1 MIACPQCGV
10 ENREDARFCS
20 RCGAALQ
27 RPLGTDPLP
36 ANAVLQNRYRI
47 IKMVGGGGMANVY
60 QAEDMRFPGKTWA
73 VKEMREELLPVT
85 DRLPAIQA
93 FTREAELLAR
103 LEHPTLPRVID
114 HFSEGG
120 RHYLA
125 MEYLEGQTLQQR
137 IAKARNRP
145 FKEQEVIEWA
155 IQICDALDYLHS
167 QDPPIIYRDLKPAN
181 IIVDRAGAV
190 KLIDFGIARYF
201 DPSKKT
207 DTLKMGTTGYAPPEQ
222 YQGGGRTDARSD
234 VYALGATMHHLL
246 TGRDPQDEPPFS
258 FGQARPRKLNPR
270 LSEGIE
276 RVIMTA
282 LAYDPVDRYQS
293 AAGMREALRD
303 PDRPAQGRTG
313 VMSEAPAGTG
323 AAAVAAYTHEVTH
336 LPQADDLFR
345 LTLAE
350 IEEQT
355 PPPSPPIGGDKGGKG
370 AAAEKQ
376 QQEEWSALYRRGT
389 EAVQQRRWPEALEAL
404 DAIRTRDGAFTDVPR
419 LALQA
424 EVGQLQSLFPA
435 TASPPAL
442 AHAAHDWAGFSGAA
456 DLDAE
461 RAALPYVPPLN
472 YPALR
477 ETLLRCHVLVLT
489 GPPGIGKFS
498 AAMALAR
505 EWNGDH
511 EDWPIVLLR
520 PNTPV
525 DVVSEAEKRIFVW
538 PDPFGVSTFAP
549 PPLADRADVLERL
562 LERNYLILTTTAPLY
577 EMALCTTTL
586 GLWPTL
592 AEATLPLSR
601 QEYAHE
607 GIAELLERYADL
619 AWRQGTITARQ
630 RDLLANAQRRLELAP
645 CFHSPL
651 AVRLF
656 IEYTLAALDADTPW
670 NTRDL
675 QLMAAD
681 VQRMRQLFTRWFA
694 ALAPS
699 TRVFLTVLTWL
710 AERPQ
715 AEVWEAYA
723 ALTRHLQALSPGL
736 SIASIGVLARDS
748 RLCVSGRDRPRFKHA
763 IYHELV
769 REVVV
774 EMEREYALQC
784 LGEVEQ
790 AVLSAGEGLSPSPSI
805 GRGAG
810 GEGRRDAVPLNAA
823 LFLGELAVGGWECAA
838 PSLQRLAALR
848 SPDVKW
854 ALGRGLVHAAQKQP
868 ALLPAEISVLRQWAG
883 GADLE
888 LRLATLEAAR
898 HLGRIALADVMP
910 VLEQL
915 AGDAHPAVR
924 TGLADVAAGLAPA
937 GWGGALALLQR
948 LGNDPEVSIREAVSS
963 HLIRLARWRRRAV
976 LAALLEWA
984 QDTASLLH
992 GTVARVLLGGQ
1003 PVFSL
1008 DEVVPV
1014 YRALLRRQDDAGAVI
1029 AAYLSDPAREA
1040 AWPLRALAEIAR
1052 APQPDTLQEMDH
1064 IFQVTAWQR
1073 PQIVVQVLTDWAHS
1087 ESAAVR
1093 QTALPLMASVGQA
1106 QIQERDPATGLNV
1119 LGGVYREQW
1128 FGALSDL
1135 ARDPLAALRA
1145 RLVYLAPDFAHVDAA
1160 RTVEVLAL
1168 LSGDEMERIRQ
1179 LTALALAPFAARY
1192 ADPIVPV
1199 LENLV
1204 SDASPRVREATI
1216 PALADGVAQVEV
1228 IPAVSLLAT
1237 LVRDPAITNVAAPAF
1252 ISVAS
1257 ARVDGAA
1264 AALAALSKDTNPA
1277 LRNALLEV
1285 AFKTG
1290 NSHPAITATFLAPL
1304 ATDHNA
1310 ALRERVVEACHVI
1323 AQRDPAAPLDVL
1335 VQLVLDQHPHVR
1347 ELAMSELTA
1356 AGLKV
1361 PQEGLRAIRRLAQ
1374 ERRSEIKLLALQALS
1389 SFATDHAPA
1398 VLEAVDLLLRD
1409 PDLTVRRATVPA
1421 IAAAGRREPA
1431 GALERLGG
1439 LLLDLNADI
1448 RQEAQ
1453 QQFLELCATHDARL
1467 LPGLSRLAVDTAPTV
1482 FLPALEGLARFV
1494 ASQPGAVLEALAP
1507 VIKGDK
1513 AEAQEATWPLLERL
1527 AEVRLTA
1534 VVRTLAPLL
1543 RGERANESARRLYWR
1558 IVRLPEGTPIAI
1570 EPDTVIRSMAHNSRW
1585 DAKAARKALSFGEVT
1600 AFTRQRAMAKL
1611 TGKVK

>member
-10 ENREDARFCS
+10 ENREDARFCN

-27 RPLGTDPLP
+27 RSLGTDPLP

-60 QAEDMRFPGKTWA
+60 QAEDVRFPGKTWA

-137 IAKARNRP
+137 IEKARNRP

-181 IIVDRAGAV
+181 VIVDRAGVV

-234 VYALGATMHHLL
+234 IYALGATMHHLL

-282 LAYDPVDRYQS
+282 LAYDPVDRYHS
-293 AAGMREALRD
+293 AAGMREALRN
-303 PDRPAQGRTG
+303 PDEPAQGRTQAMPD
-313 VMSEAPAGTG
+313 VPAGTG
-323 AAAVAAYTHEVTH
+323 AAAIASYTHEVTH

-350 IEEQT
+350 LEEQAA
-355 PPPSPPIGGDKGGKG
+355 PPSPPISPPIGVEGGGEE
-370 AAAEKQ
+370 AAAEEQ
-376 QQEEWSALYRRGT
+376 QPT
-389 EAVQQRRWPEALEAL
+389 V
-404 DAIRTRDGAFTDVPR
+404 
-419 LALQA
+419 
-424 EVGQLQSLFPA
+424 
-435 TASPPAL
+435 SPPAL
-442 AHAAHDWAGFSGAA
+442 AHAAHDWASFSGAA

-461 RAALPYVPPLN
+461 RATLPYVPPLN

-477 ETLLRCHVLVLT
+477 ETLLRCHVLVLA

-498 AAMALAR
+498 TAMALAR
-505 EWNGDH
+505 ELNGH
-511 EDWPIVLLR
+511 QESWPIVVLR

-549 PPLADRADVLERL
+549 PPLADRADVLEQL
-562 LERNYLILTTTAPLY
+562 LEHNYLILTTTTPLY

-607 GIAELLERYADL
+607 TIAELLERYASL
-619 AWRQGTITARQ
+619 AERQGLITARQ
-630 RDLLANAQRRLELAP
+630 RDLLATTQRRLELAP

-656 IEYTLAALDADTPW
+656 VEHTLAALDANTPW

-675 QLMAAD
+675 QLMAAE

-723 ALTRHLQALSPGL
+723 ALTRQLQALSPDL
-736 SIASIGVLARDS
+736 PIASIGMLARDS
-748 RLCVSGRDRPRFKHA
+748 RLCVSERDRPRFKHA

-774 EMEREYALQC
+774 AMEREYALQG

-790 AVLSAGEGLSPSPSI
+790 AVLAAVADES
-805 GRGAG
+805 
-810 GEGRRDAVPLNAA
+810 RRDAVPLNAA
-823 LFLGELAVGGWECAA
+823 LFLGELAVGGWECAT

-854 ALGRGLVHAAQKQP
+854 ALGRGLAHAAQKQP
-868 ALLPAEISVLRQWAG
+868 ALLPAEASLLRQWAG

-937 GWGGALALLQR
+937 GWDGALALLQR

-976 LAALLEWA
+976 LATLLEWA
-984 QDTASLLH
+984 QGAASLLN
-992 GTVARVLLGGQ
+992 GTVARALLGGQ
-1003 PVFSL
+1003 AVFSL

-1014 YRALLRRQDDAGAVI
+1014 VRALLRRQDDAGAVI
-1029 AAYLSDPAREA
+1029 AAYLSDPEREA
-1040 AWPLRALAEIAR
+1040 AWPLSALTEIAR
-1052 APQPDTLQEMDH
+1052 APQPEAVQEMDH
-1064 IFQVTAWQR
+1064 IFQVAAWQR

-1087 ESAAVR
+1087 ASAAVR

-1119 LGGVYREQW
+1119 LGGVYRELW
-1128 FGALSDL
+1128 FAALSGL
-1135 ARDPLAALRA
+1135 AKDPLAAIRA

-1168 LSGDEMERIRQ
+1168 LSGDGMERIRQ

-1192 ADPIVPV
+1192 ADQVVPV

-1204 SDASPRVREATI
+1204 SDASPCVREATI
-1216 PALADGVAQVEV
+1216 PALADGVAQAEV

-1252 ISVAS
+1252 VSVAS

-1323 AQRDPAAPLDVL
+1323 AQRDPVAPLDVL
-1335 VQLVLDQHPHVR
+1335 VQLVLDQHPHIR
-1347 ELAMSELTA
+1347 ELALSELTA

-1361 PQEGLRAIRRLAQ
+1361 PQEGLRAIRCLAQ

-1389 SFATDHAPA
+1389 SFATGHAPA

-1409 PDLTVRRATVPA
+1409 PDLTVRRATVPV
-1421 IAAAGRREPA
+1421 IAAAGKREPA

-1448 RQEAQ
+1448 FKEAQ
-1453 QQFLELCATHDARL
+1453 QQFLQLCATHDTHL
-1467 LPGLSRLAVDTAPTV
+1467 LPVLSRLAVDAAPAV
-1482 FLPALEGLARFV
+1482 FLSALEGLARFV
-1494 ASQPGAVLEALAP
+1494 ASQPGAVLETLAP
-1507 VIKGDK
+1507 VIKGDV

-1527 AEVRLTA
+1527 AEVRLMA

-1543 RGERANESARRLYWR
+1543 RGDRANENARHLYWR
-1558 IVRLPEGTPIAI
+1558 IVRLPEGAPIAI
-1570 EPDTVIRSMAHNSRW
+1570 ESDAVVRSMAHNSRW